1 MDKCVNEKLGKQ
13 KVTTMFL
20 STTLKWIFSL
30 IEIFNFKLILIEL
43 IDWKLNVQTHLGTFS
58 MDSIIY
64 ILFCRFYEGKFETL
78 EKL

>member
-20 STTLKWIFSL
+20 STIE

-43 IDWKLNVQTHLGTFS
+43 CS
-58 MDSIIY
+58 DSFGY
-64 ILFCRFYEGKFETL
+64 LQYG
-78 EKL
+78 